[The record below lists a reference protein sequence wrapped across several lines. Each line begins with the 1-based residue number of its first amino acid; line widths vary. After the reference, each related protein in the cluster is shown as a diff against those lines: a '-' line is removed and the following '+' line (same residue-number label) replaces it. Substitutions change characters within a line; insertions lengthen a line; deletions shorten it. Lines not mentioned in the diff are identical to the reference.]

1 MTAKDIIRE
10 REEVQ
15 QRESHEIVGLRN
27 QLKMVTFYRKDG
39 VSYSV
44 SYAHLLGIEATEN
57 LIRLDFRKVQVV
69 VKGKK
74 LSRIHRALVD
84 HRVSYLRESLESRL
98 REPAKTCIEELLI
111 VNAGSAFVEA
121 GFTSG
126 AEAI

>member
-10 REEVQ
+10 REEIQ
-15 QRESHEIVGLRN
+15 HRETHEIVGLRN
-27 QLKMVTFYRKDG
+27 QLKMVTFHRKDG

-57 LIRLDFRKVQVV
+57 FIRLDFRKVQVV

-84 HRVSYLRESLESRL
+84 HRVSYLRESFESRL
-98 REPAKTCIEELLI
+98 KEPEKTSIEELII
-111 VNAGSAFVEA
+111 VSLGS
-121 GFTSG
+121 GPSHC
-126 AEAI
+126 

>member
-15 QRESHEIVGLRN
+15 QRETHEIVGLRSR
-27 QLKMVTFYRKDG
+27 LKMVTFHQKDG
-39 VSYSV
+39 VSYSA
-44 SYAHLLGIEATEN
+44 SYANLLGIEATEN

-98 REPAKTCIEELLI
+98 REPEKTCIEELMI
-111 VNAGSAFVEA
+111 VNSGSA
-121 GFTSG
+121 S
-126 AEAI
+126 